1 MLWEA
6 DALAADRNLVDE
18 AINPRRLAAFA
29 DDHRRGTREK
39 NRESVR
45 GARGEA
51 RQISQRWNEV
61 SWGCLECHPTPGRW

>member
-1 MLWEA
+1 MLWGT

-29 DDHRRGTREK
+29 DDHRRGTREN

-51 RQISQRWNEV
+51 RQIS
-61 SWGCLECHPTPGRW
+61 